1 MVEEATEKVC
11 LLCWKLKNIPEEAAK
26 NHTTQECRQ
35 FAKFNKVC
43 GEGVDMENSARYRK
57 DSPRAGSQADQRH
70 TRRQRSRINIM
81 SIYHQGH
88 DTFSQDSPDP
98 PPMPP

>member
-11 LLCWKLKNIPEEAAK
+11 LLCSKLKNIPEEAAK

-70 TRRQRSRINIM
+70 YSTATKQNQYYEHLPPGPR
-81 SIYHQGH
+81 Y
-88 DTFSQDSPDP
+88 FQDSPDP
-98 PPMPP
+98 PPIPP

>member
-11 LLCWKLKNIPEEAAK
+11 LLRSQLKNIPEGAAK
-26 NHTTQECRQ
+26 NHTTQECGQLAR
-35 FAKFNKVC
+35 FNKLR

-57 DSPRAGSQADQRH
+57 DSSRAGSLADQ
-70 TRRQRSRINIM
+70 
-81 SIYHQGH
+81 GH
-88 DTFSQDSPDP
+88 YSTETMQNQYYETLPPGPRYFQDSPDP